1 MGQLLYFAFVAL
13 ILGTNA
19 SIRPPGN
26 VQDSQRSDS
35 LGRQA
40 FSIFPAPSQ
49 DPWIIRHGDRYYYSE
64 SAGNGIAIRQTPNL
78 LDFSGS
84 EQRILWQA
92 PATGPYSKEVWAPE
106 LHFLRGRW
114 YLYFAADDGRNEN
127 HRMWVIRSETDS
139 PFGPYGGPV
148 LLETEGWA
156 IDGTVLESGGDLY
169 FLWSG
174 WPGTSDGRQN
184 LYIARMADP
193 ETISSPRVLL
203 TGPSE
208 DWEQHSMP
216 ICEGPQILRREGNL
230 FIVYS
235 ASASWTRF
243 YCLGMLVNTD
253 GRVLDPSSW
262 RKLGPVFEPT
272 DSVWGV
278 GHCSFA
284 TSNDGKENWIFYHAK
299 TSPDDGWGDRSV
311 RAQRFVWTAGG
322 LPDFGKPLSIRGGRN
337 KSRR

>member
-1 MGQLLYFAFVAL
+1 MRQALYPVFAAL

-19 SIRPPGN
+19 N
-26 VQDSQRSDS
+26 VQPLRNVQYSHKQGSHGHEA
-35 LGRQA
+35 L
-40 FSIFPAPSQ
+40 SILPAPSQ
-49 DPWIIRHGDRYYYSE
+49 DPWIIRRGDQYYYSQ
-64 SAGNGIAIRQTPNL
+64 SAGNGIAIREIPNF
-78 LDFSGS
+78 LDFS
-84 EQRILWQA
+84 EAKQRVVWQA
-92 PATGPYSKEVWAPE
+92 PATGPYSRDVWAPE
-106 LHFLRGRW
+106 LHFLRDRW

-139 PFGPYGGPV
+139 PFGPYGEPT

-156 IDGTVLESGGDLY
+156 IDGTVLESGTDLY

-184 LYIARMADP
+184 LYIARMSDP
-193 ETISSPRVLL
+193 GTISSPRVLL

-230 FIVYS
+230 MIVYS

-253 GRVLDPSSW
+253 GKVLDPSSW
-262 RKLGPVFEPT
+262 LKIGPVFEPT

-278 GHCSFA
+278 GHCSFV
-284 TSNDGKENWIFYHAK
+284 TSNNGKENWIFYHAK
-299 TSPDDGWGDRSV
+299 TSPNDGWGDRSV
-311 RAQRFVWTAGG
+311 RAQRFDWMAGG
-322 LPDFGKPLSIRGGRN
+322 LPDFGKPLPTRGGSN
-337 KSRR
+337 ESRR